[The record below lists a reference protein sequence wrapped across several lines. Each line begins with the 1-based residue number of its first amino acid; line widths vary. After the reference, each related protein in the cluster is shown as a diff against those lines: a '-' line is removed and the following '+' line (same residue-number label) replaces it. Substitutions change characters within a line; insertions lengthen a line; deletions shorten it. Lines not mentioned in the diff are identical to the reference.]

1 MRDTTVR
8 SNGILWLG
16 LLAVTGALAAG
27 VLGVASPEKNGAAT
41 GKSDAEVLATGQ
53 KAARILG
60 LMLPR
65 AHLHHHDLDDT
76 MAARALD
83 LYLDAV
89 DFDRTHFLASDIDEF
104 RRDAGNIDDMLKDGD
119 LSFAFKVN
127 DRFLE
132 RVRNRMAFVETVLK
146 QGFNVKD
153 REVYPWKR
161 KDAARAADEAAWDD
175 LWRRKIKNEY
185 VGRLV
190 AVEMAKATEATTPA
204 AKAAPAKDPKT
215 PETGKASKDAPSAP
229 DASGKPAQGAD
240 AKPEKNL
247 EKDIIQADGD
257 RKDLHLT
264 PEDFIRKR
272 YKQFQTA
279 LEDSDEDMVIDR
291 FLSAFTQAYDPHSE
305 YMTASRTEDF
315 DISMRLSLVGI
326 GAQLSSEDGAA
337 KIERLIPGGPAER
350 DGTLKVGD
358 RIVAVGQGDAD
369 PVETLHW
376 PLYKVVRLIRGAKDS
391 KVTLVYWP
399 ASDVSGASERTVRL
413 VRQEV
418 KLEEQ
423 AAKSKVQEIDDGD
436 GRKHKLGVLTLP
448 EFYSDFKS
456 KSGEPR
462 RSAADVRRLLEDL
475 KREGVEGVAL
485 DLRNNGGGSLPD
497 AIEIA
502 GLFIKSGPIVQARDS
517 RNVQVLSDP
526 DPEQVYDG
534 PLVVLVSR
542 MSASAS
548 EIVSAALQDF
558 GRAVVIGDR
567 KTHGKGTVQT
577 LLPLD
582 NRDESLGSFKV
593 TTASFYRIA
602 GGSTQMK
609 GVAPDIVVPSFFDT
623 MEIGEEFLPHALP
636 WTVVDPAFYAVL
648 SDQIPPL
655 DVLRE
660 RSAKRRAANSAF
672 RIRDELIA
680 RLGTR
685 MNSETISLNVD
696 ERVAIAR
703 ADKELD
709 DAQRAGG
716 PAGKDSDEK
725 DAAKDPVL
733 VESLQILGDIVRW
746 HEAAQTNQAVARQ
759 GV

>member
-1 MRDTTVR
+1 MRDMTKR
-8 SNGILWLG
+8 KNRAAWSG
-16 LLAVTGALAAG
+16 LLVLTAALAGGVLGFAAPARNGGAKGKSEAETLAAG
-27 VLGVASPEKNGAAT
+27 E
-41 GKSDAEVLATGQ
+41 

-65 AHLHHHDLDDT
+65 AHLHHRDLDDT

-83 LYLDAV
+83 LYLDSV
-89 DFDRTHFLASDIDEF
+89 DFDRTYFLASDADEF
-104 RRDAGNIDDMLKDGD
+104 RREAERLDDMLKDGD
-119 LSFAFKVN
+119 LSFAFRVH
-127 DRFLE
+127 DRFL
-132 RVRNRMAFVETVLK
+132 RSVSNRMDFVESLLK
-146 QGFNVKD
+146 KGFDVKD

-161 KDAARAADEAAWDD
+161 KDAPRAANEAEWDD

-185 VGRLV
+185 VARLV
-190 AVEMAKATEATTPA
+190 AVEMAKAEATNAPA
-204 AKAAPAKDPKT
+204 AKAAGGGDAKKT
-215 PETGKASKDAPSAP
+215 P
-229 DASGKPAQGAD
+229 D
-240 AKPEKNL
+240 AKPGGAKAEEPKEGKDLEKNIVHA
-247 EKDIIQADGD
+247 EGD
-257 RKDLHLT
+257 RKDLHLS

-272 YKQFQTA
+272 YKQFRMV
-279 LEDSDEDMVIDR
+279 LEDSDEETVIDR

-305 YMTASRTEDF
+305 YMTAARTEDF

-358 RIVAVGQGDAD
+358 KIIAVGKGGGETVD
-369 PVETLHW
+369 TLHW
-376 PLYKVVRLIRGAKDS
+376 PLYKVVRLIRGEKDTP
-391 KVTLVYWP
+391 VTLVYWP
-399 ASDVSGASERTVRL
+399 SSDVSGATEKTIRL
-413 VRQEV
+413 IRQEV

-423 AAKSKVQEIDDGD
+423 AAKSKVHEVDGPD
-436 GRKHKLGVLTLP
+436 GGKHKLGVITLP
-448 EFYSDFKS
+448 EFYSDFKA
-456 KSGEPR
+456 KGGEPR
-462 RSAADVRRLLEDL
+462 RSAADVRKLLQDL
-475 KREGVEGVAL
+475 KKEGVDGIAL

-502 GLFIKSGPIVQARDS
+502 GLFVKGGPIVQVRDS

-526 DPEQVYDG
+526 DPDQIYDG

-548 EIVSAALQDF
+548 EIVSAALQDY

-582 NRDESLGSFKV
+582 TRNESLGSFKV

-609 GVAPDIVVPSFFDT
+609 GVASDIVVPSFFDA
-623 MEIGEEFLPHALP
+623 MELGEEFLPHALA
-636 WTVVDPAFYAVL
+636 WTVIDPAFYAVL
-648 SDQIPPL
+648 VDQVPPL

-660 RSAKRRAANSAF
+660 RSGKRRAANPSF
-672 RIRDELIA
+672 QIRNELVE

-685 MNSETISLNVD
+685 MNSETISLNID
-696 ERVAIAR
+696 ERIASAK

-709 DAQRAGG
+709 DAQRANTPGAG
-716 PAGKDSDEK
+716 APDGKDE
-725 DAAKDPVL
+725 AKDLVL
-733 VESLQILGDIVRW
+733 LEALEVLGDIVRW
-746 HEAAQTNQAVARQ
+746 RSASQAGQAVASQAAR
-759 GV
+759 

>member
-1 MRDTTVR
+1 M
-8 SNGILWLG
+8 G

-27 VLGVASPEKNGAAT
+27 VLSVATPEKTGAASEKT
-41 GKSDAEVLATGQ
+41 DAEVLATGQ

-146 QGFNVKD
+146 KGFDVKG
-153 REVYPWKR
+153 REVYSWKR
-161 KDAARAADEAAWDD
+161 KDAARATGEAEWDD

-190 AVEMAKATEATTPA
+190 AVEMAKAADAAA
-204 AKAAPAKDPKT
+204 AKAAPAKDPKA
-215 PETGKASKDAPSAP
+215 PKADPASKKAPAAP
-229 DASGKPAQGAD
+229 DAAANPAKDAD
-240 AKPEKNL
+240 AKSEKNI
-247 EKDIIQADGD
+247 EKDIIQAEGD

-399 ASDVSGASERTVRL
+399 ASDVSGATEKTVCL

-436 GRKHKLGVLTLP
+436 GRKHKLGILTLP

-475 KREGVEGVAL
+475 KREGVEGIAL

-558 GRAVVIGDR
+558 GRAVLVGDR

-582 NRDESLGSFKV
+582 SRDESLGSFKV

-602 GGSTQMK
+602 GGSTQVK

-648 SDQIPPL
+648 TDRIPPL

-660 RSAKRRAANSAF
+660 RSAKRRAANTAF
-672 RIRDELIA
+672 RIRDELIS

-685 MNSETISLNVD
+685 MNSETITLNVD

-709 DAQRAGG
+709 DAQRTGG
-716 PAGKDSDEK
+716 SAAKEPEDKDAGKDL
-725 DAAKDPVL
+725 VL
-733 VESLQILGDIVRW
+733 LESLQILGDIVRW
-746 HEAAQTNQAVARQ
+746 QEAAQTNPAVARQ
-759 GV
+759 GI

>member
-1 MRDTTVR
+1 MRIRTIRWNRTAPA
-8 SNGILWLG
+8 GIL
-16 LLAVTGALAAG
+16 AFTAALAAG
-27 VLGVASPEKNGAAT
+27 VLGLAAPERNGGAKAE
-41 GKSDAEVLATGQ
+41 SDAEILASGQ

-65 AHLHHHDLDDT
+65 AHLHHRDLDDT

-83 LYLDAV
+83 LYLDSI
-89 DFDRTHFLASDIDEF
+89 DFDRTFFTAVDADEF
-104 RRDAGNIDDMLKDGD
+104 RRDAERLDDMLKDGD
-119 LSFAFKVN
+119 LSFAFRVN
-127 DRFLE
+127 DRFL
-132 RVRNRMAFVETVLK
+132 VNVSNRMDFVETLLK
-146 QGFNVKD
+146 KGFDVKD

-161 KDAARAADEAAWDD
+161 KDAPRAANAEAWDD

-185 VGRLV
+185 VARLV
-190 AVEMAKATEATTPA
+190 AVEIAKAEATNAPA
-204 AKAAPAKDPKT
+204 AKAAGGGATNAPAAKPDGAAAEDPKK
-215 PETGKASKDAPSAP
+215 GKD
-229 DASGKPAQGAD
+229 
-240 AKPEKNL
+240 L
-247 EKDIIQADGD
+247 EKTIVQSDGD
-257 RKDLHLT
+257 RKDLHLS

-272 YKQFQTA
+272 YKQFRMV
-279 LEDSDEDMVIDR
+279 LEDSDEETVIDR

-305 YMTASRTEDF
+305 YMTAARTEDF

-358 RIVAVGQGDAD
+358 KIIAVGQGDEETVD
-369 PVETLHW
+369 TLHW
-376 PLYKVVRLIRGAKDS
+376 PLYRVVRLIRGEKNT

-399 ASDVSGASERTVRL
+399 ASDVSGGTEKTVRL

-423 AAKSKVQEIDDGD
+423 AAKSKVLETDGD
-436 GRKHKLGVLTLP
+436 GGRKLKLGVVTLP
-448 EFYSDFKS
+448 EFYSDFKA
-456 KSGEPR
+456 KGGEPR
-462 RSAADVRRLLEDL
+462 RSATDVRNLLEEL
-475 KREGVEGVAL
+475 KKAGVDGIAL

-502 GLFIKSGPIVQARDS
+502 GLFVKSGPIVQVRDS

-548 EIVSAALQDF
+548 EIVSAALQDY
-558 GRAVVIGDR
+558 GRAIVIGDR

-582 NRDESLGSFKV
+582 GRNDRLGSFKV

-609 GVAPDIVVPSFFDT
+609 GVASDIVVPSFFDA
-623 MEIGEEFLPHALP
+623 MELGEEFLPHALA
-636 WTVVDPAFYAVL
+636 WTVIDPAFYAVL
-648 SDQIPPL
+648 VDQVPPL
-655 DVLRE
+655 DLLRE
-660 RSAKRRAANSAF
+660 RSEKRRADSPSF
-672 RIRDELIA
+672 RVRNELVE
-680 RLGTR
+680 RLGAR
-685 MNSETISLNVD
+685 MNAETIPLNID
-696 ERVAIAR
+696 ERIESAR

-709 DAQRAGG
+709 DAQRAGM
-716 PAGKDSDEK
+716 PAAAAGDDGKDD
-725 DAAKDPVL
+725 AKDLVL
-733 VESLQILGDIVRW
+733 REALEVLGDVVRW
-746 HEAAQTNQAVARQ
+746 REAGQSGRAVASQ
-759 GV
+759 APQ